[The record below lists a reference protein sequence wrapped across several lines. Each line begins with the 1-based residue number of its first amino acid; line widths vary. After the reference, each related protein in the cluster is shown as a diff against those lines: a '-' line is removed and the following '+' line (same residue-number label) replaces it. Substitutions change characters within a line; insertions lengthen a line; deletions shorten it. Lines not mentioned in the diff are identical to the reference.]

1 MNMETKLIQQQN
13 TDENGHGSHVAGTIG
28 GATYGVAKRV
38 NLVAVK
44 VLGADGS
51 GTNSGVISGLNFG
64 TSPISFPHIPLT
76 LEATTNATARGLAGK
91 AVVNISIGGSKST
104 ALNSAIAAATRAGVV
119 CVVAAGNENACL
131 QFMSNDEADMK

>member
-1 MNMETKLIQQQN
+1 VETKLNQHQN

-44 VLGADGS
+44 VLGADGP

-64 TSPISFPHIPLT
+64 TSLIFLGM
-76 LEATTNATARGLAGK
+76 N
-91 AVVNISIGGSKST
+91 
-104 ALNSAIAAATRAGVV
+104 
-119 CVVAAGNENACL
+119 
-131 QFMSNDEADMK
+131 